1 MYFIVVYILV
11 HPLLVFM
18 ANFSLTSET
27 LWNATIWW
35 TIIKLDIN
43 LSFQEQTYLS
53 VRTDV
58 SVNFLLISPLLERR
72 RLMSIR
78 CIFFANHLQEPG
90 NLKKHGIVQTCI
102 CIKLVKCLI
111 ATFTKSSIAT
121 IININWWNY
130 HGLGICYSSLFL
142 LELND
147 RTVTL
152 SQAGLA
158 GVISN
163 IFFSKKKLIMY
174 SYVIEYVCICTKYGR
189 ILGSGDVFL

>member
-11 HPLLVFM
+11 HPLLVSM
-18 ANFSLTSET
+18 ANFSLASET

-78 CIFFANHLQEPG
+78 CIFVANHLQEPG

-111 ATFTKSSIAT
+111 ATFTKSTIAT
-121 IININWWNY
+121 IITIIIIIINWWNY
-130 HGLGICYSSLFL
+130 HGLGICCSFLFL
-142 LELND
+142 LKLND

-163 IFFSKKKLIMY
+163 IFFFQKKLIIY
-174 SYVIEYVCICTKYGR
+174 SYDSTSEV
-189 ILGSGDVFL
+189 